1 MKLYY
6 VPKTRAIR
14 VAWMLEEVGA
24 TYETVKLDVS
34 KGETR
39 TPEYLAIH
47 PMGKVPALVDGDL
60 TMFESGAICL
70 YLADKFLG
78 KNLIAAVGSTERAE
92 IYKWVFFAT
101 STLEDPIVQVMR
113 ARRAKQEIGADTHAL
128 LERLWNAL
136 EAGLGDHDW
145 FVGDH
150 FTVADLLVGA
160 GIAWAKMLGAIKE
173 RPKLEAFLGR
183 CTARPSFAAALK
195 AMPD

>member
-39 TPEYLAIH
+39 TPEYLQIH

-70 YLADKFLG
+70 YLADKYLG
-78 KNLIAAVGSTERAE
+78 KNLIAAVGSNERAE

-101 STLEDPIVQVMR
+101 STLEHPIVQVMA
-113 ARRAKQEIGADTHAL
+113 ARRAKQEISADTHAL
-128 LERLWNAL
+128 LDRLWTAL
-136 EAGLGDHDW
+136 EVGLGDREW
-145 FVGDH
+145 YVGDH
-150 FTVADLLVGA
+150 FTVADLLVAA
-160 GIAWAKMLGAIKE
+160 GIAWAKMLGAFKD
-173 RPKLEAFLGR
+173 RPKLEAFLER
-183 CTARPSFAAALK
+183 CMARPSFAAALK
-195 AMPD
+195 AIPD